1 MSYPPALYEGT
12 TGEKSAQV
20 KASGAEPDLVYPSGV
35 RVTYLASS
43 TATEGQFGLYRW
55 DFSREVTGPDA
66 HFHKTMTESF
76 FILAGTVRLFDG
88 DAWIDGNAG
97 DYLFVPPGGLHGF
110 KNESGE
116 LASMLLLF
124 TPGAPREGYF
134 EGLLRLNEGWSPSE
148 QERAEFFA
156 SHDNHFG

>member
-1 MSYPPALYEGT
+1 MSYPPALYDGA
-12 TGEKSAQV
+12 TGEKAAQL
-20 KASGAEPDLVYPSGV
+20 KPFGDQPDIVYPSGV

-43 TATEGQFGLYRW
+43 QATDGQFGLYRW
-55 DFSREVTGPDA
+55 DFSTEVTGPDA

-76 FILAGTVRLFDG
+76 FILSGTVRLFDG
-88 DAWIDGNAG
+88 DRWLDATAG

-134 EGLLRLNEGWSPSE
+134 EGLLRFSEGWNPSE

-156 SHDNHFG
+156 YHDNHFG